1 MTYLPIVSVNVVR
14 SKNRL
19 LKELSYDEN
28 NQKIRTQKQTY
39 ATTLFCG
46 VVSPITTEKTPLEN
60 LPVRPRD
67 NRLPAPGSI
76 ITKTYRGKTIEVKV
90 LENGFEDEGKV
101 FKSIS
106 RVAMTIVKRPISGYV
121 FFGLTK

>member
-1 MTYLPIVSVNVVR
+1 MKTNIKKSAP
-14 SKNRL
+14 KT
-19 LKELSYDEN
+19 KP
-28 NQKIRTQKQTY
+28 TQP
-39 ATTLFCG
+39 AVLR
-46 VVSPITTEKTPLEN
+46 VVSPITSEESPLKN

-67 NRLPAPGSI
+67 SRLPAPGNI

-90 LENGFEDEGKV
+90 LENGFDYEGKV